1 MPCIVLIYK
10 KAQKKF
16 DKLKDEE
23 LKARL
28 REAFGLLSEPFDLDT
43 VKIQGS
49 EDTYR
54 TRIGKYGILEMIQN
68 GSVYVVDFDIRGK
81 VYKQL

>member
-1 MPCIVLIYK
+1 MPYDVLVHK

-16 DKLKDEE
+16 GKLKDEE

-28 REAFGLLSEPFDLDT
+28 REAFSLLSEPFDLDT
-43 VKIQGS
+43 IKIQGN

-54 TRIGKYGILEMIQN
+54 TRIGKYRILGIIQN
-68 GSVYVVDFDIRGK
+68 GTVYVVDFDIRGK